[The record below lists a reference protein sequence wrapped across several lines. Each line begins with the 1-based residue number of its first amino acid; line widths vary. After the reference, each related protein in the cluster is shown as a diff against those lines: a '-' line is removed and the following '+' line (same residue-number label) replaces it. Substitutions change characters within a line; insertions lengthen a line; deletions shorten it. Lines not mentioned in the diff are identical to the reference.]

1 MAVMAEP
8 KFQLRLDLQTP
19 NQSEMSVHLQC
30 DYSNMK
36 RIQKELQLAIQEL
49 SGTHGQRLTRYI
61 T

>member
-1 MAVMAEP
+1 MAEP

-19 NQSEMSVHLQC
+19 NQSETSLHLQS

-36 RIQKELQLAIQEL
+36 RLQKELQRAVDEL
-49 SGTHGQRLTRYI
+49 SGTHSQRLTRYI